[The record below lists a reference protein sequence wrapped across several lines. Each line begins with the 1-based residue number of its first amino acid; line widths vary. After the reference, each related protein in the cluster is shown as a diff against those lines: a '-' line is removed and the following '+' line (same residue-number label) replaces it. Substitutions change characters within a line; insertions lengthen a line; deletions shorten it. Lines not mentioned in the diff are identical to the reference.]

1 MVRRSLW
8 GPYGVAVACCLVTG
22 CRQADRTA
30 SVLDARLLK
39 DAYAEYF
46 LVGGAVNAWT
56 VRGEDT
62 TAARVAAE
70 QFNTITP
77 ENALKWERVHPEPGR
92 YDFEAPDQFVA
103 FGERNGMVLVG
114 HTLVWHNQTP
124 RWVFEDA
131 TGTPVTRDT
140 LLQRMRE
147 HIQAVVGRYRGRIRG
162 WDVVN
167 EALDEDGG
175 LRRSPW
181 LEIIGPEYIAE
192 AFRLAHDA
200 DPDAELY
207 YNDYSL
213 QNPAKREGAL
223 RLIAD
228 LQAAGVPVTGVGL
241 QDHIHLD
248 TPSVEQMDTTIAAFA
263 GLGVRV
269 HVTELDVDILPWPTP
284 DQGAEITRRGEMAA
298 GLDPYADG
306 LPDSVQQAL
315 AQRYHDVF
323 AVYLKHRDNVDR
335 VTFWGVTDAG
345 SWKNNWPIRGRTNYP
360 LLFDRQ
366 GQPKPAFDPV
376 MRAAREVADTSHE

>member
-1 MVRRSLW
+1 M
-8 GPYGVAVACCLVTG
+8 AG
-22 CRQADRTA
+22 CQGTNRPA
-30 SVLDARLLK
+30 SVRDARTLK
-39 DAYAEYF
+39 DAYAGYF
-46 LVGGAVNAWT
+46 LVGAALNAGT

-92 YDFEAPDQFVA
+92 YDFEVPDRLVT
-103 FGERNGMVLVG
+103 FGERNGMVLIG

-131 TGTPVTRDT
+131 TGKPVTRDT
-140 LLQRMRE
+140 LLQRMRD
-147 HIQAVVGRYRGRIRG
+147 HIQTVVGRYRGRIRG

-167 EALDEDGG
+167 EALDEDGS

-181 LEIIGPEYIAE
+181 LEIIGPEYVAE
-192 AFRLAHDA
+192 AFRLAHENDQ
-200 DPDAELY
+200 DAELD
-207 YNDYSL
+207 YNVYSL

-223 RLIAD
+223 TLIRD
-228 LQAAGVPVTGVGL
+228 LKTAGVPVTGVGL

-248 TPSVEQMDTTIAAFA
+248 TPSVGQMDSTIAAFA

-269 HVTELDVDILPWPTP
+269 HVTELDVDVLPWPAP
-284 DQGAEITRRGEMAA
+284 DQGADITRRGEMTAE
-298 GLDPYADG
+298 LNPFPDG

-323 AVYLKHRDNVDR
+323 AVYLKHHEAVDR

-345 SWKNNWPIRGRTNYP
+345 SWKNNWPIRGRANYP
-360 LLFDRQ
+360 LVFDRQ
-366 GQPKPAFDPV
+366 GQPKPAFDAV
-376 MRAAREVADTSHE
+376 MRAAREVAETSRD

>member
-1 MVRRSLW
+1 MVRPSSMTRA
-8 GPYGVAVACCLVTG
+8 GTVALSGLLLTACAQT
-22 CRQADRTA
+22 DRPPAGT
-30 SVLDARLLK
+30 LK
-39 DAYAEYF
+39 DVYADYF
-46 LVGGAVNAWT
+46 LVGVAVNAWT

-62 TAARVAAE
+62 AAARVAEE

-92 YDFEAPDQFVA
+92 YDFAVPDQFVT
-103 FGERNGMVLVG
+103 FGEQNGMVLIG

-131 TGTPVTRDT
+131 TGKPVNRDT
-140 LLQRMRE
+140 LLQRMRD
-147 HIQAVVGRYRGRIRG
+147 HIQTVVGRYRGKIRG

-167 EALDEDGG
+167 EALDEDGS

-181 LEIIGPEYIAE
+181 LDIIGPEYVAE

-213 QNPAKREGAL
+213 QNPAKRDGAL
-223 RLIAD
+223 KLIAD
-228 LQAAGVPVTGVGL
+228 LQAAGVLVSGVGL

-248 TPSVEQMDTTIAAFA
+248 TPSVAQMDSTIAAFA
-263 GLGVRV
+263 GVGVRV
-269 HVTELDVDILPWPTP
+269 HITELDVDVLPWPTP

-298 GLDPYADG
+298 GLNPYAEG

-323 AVYLKHRDNVDR
+323 AVYLKHHEAVDR

-360 LLFDRQ
+360 LLFDRA
-366 GQPKPAFDPV
+366 GQPKLAFDAV
-376 MRAAREVADTSHE
+376 MRAAREAAEGSRD